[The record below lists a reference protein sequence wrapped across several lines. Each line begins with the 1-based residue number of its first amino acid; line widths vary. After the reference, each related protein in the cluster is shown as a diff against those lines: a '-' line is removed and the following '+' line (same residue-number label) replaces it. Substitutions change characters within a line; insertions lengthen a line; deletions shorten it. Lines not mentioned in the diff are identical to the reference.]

1 MLSGAPLRE
10 QYTSTNKI
18 TNVFSIERVKKS
30 EWCNSTKRL
39 EKLICSTEF
48 IFNYENNLIILP
60 FFRRWINN
68 LWIMDIFLYSFSS
81 FIIVGFMCSLD
92 KNTIVSCHSDKHNYD
107 ETAVFLEKGEERHR
121 TTFSNIII
129 AFSPSLSKL
138 KLQLHEANISL
149 SSVCCIPQN

>member
-60 FFRRWINN
+60 FFRR
-68 LWIMDIFLYSFSS
+68 
-81 FIIVGFMCSLD
+81 
-92 KNTIVSCHSDKHNYD
+92 
-107 ETAVFLEKGEERHR
+107 
-121 TTFSNIII
+121 
-129 AFSPSLSKL
+129 
-138 KLQLHEANISL
+138 
-149 SSVCCIPQN
+149 